1 MSEKVFNLGSINQDK
16 TIKLPRF
23 PNPGETLAA
32 QEVSACLGGKGL
44 NISLALHNAGQ
55 VVTHIGAVHVNDID
69 TVSVIERFG
78 LKTHAVERSTHSTGQ
93 AYVLLDDDRE
103 NAIVLCAGANAEIS
117 QNHITQCLRTAK
129 SGDWLVLQ
137 NETNNQH
144 YAVEK
149 ARARGM
155 NIGLVAAP
163 FDADLVRSLLD
174 DLNLLVLNEIEAQQ
188 LEHALNTSVAAIGIP
203 LVVVTKGVKGA
214 TLYRASTPIH
224 IASLQVKPIDTT
236 AAGDTFFG
244 FFLGAVLGGLSDK
257 DALHRANAAA
267 ALSVKTYGAA
277 NSIPTL
283 QEVQDFLKGYQ
294 NEDNS

>member
-1 MSEKVFNLGSINQDK
+1 MSATVFNLGSINQDK
-16 TIKLPRF
+16 TIKLHRF
-23 PNPGETLAA
+23 PSPGETLAA
-32 QEVSACLGGKGL
+32 QGVSSCLGGKGL
-44 NISLALHNAGQ
+44 NISLALHFAGQ
-55 VVTHIGAVHVNDID
+55 AVTHIGAVHMNDTD
-69 TVSVIERFG
+69 TVNVIEMFG
-78 LKTHAVERSTHSTGQ
+78 LKTDAIERSRHSTGQ

-117 QNHITQCLRTAK
+117 QSHIAHCLGPAK

-174 DLNLLVLNEIEAQQ
+174 DLDLLVLNEIEAQQ
-188 LEHALNTSVAAIGIP
+188 LEHALNTSIAAIGIP
-203 LVVVTKGVKGA
+203 LVVVTKGAKGA
-214 TLYRASTPIH
+214 TLYRDGTPIH
-224 IASLQVKPIDTT
+224 IASIPVKPIDTT

-244 FFLGAVLGGLSDK
+244 FFLGGLLSGLCDK

-267 ALSVKTYGAA
+267 ALSVKSYGAA
-277 NSIPTL
+277 HSIPTL
-283 QEVQDFLKGYQ
+283 QDVKDFLKGYQ
-294 NEDNS
+294 SEDNS